1 MADVPDP
8 RYLKTVD
15 GAYIAYQVVGEG
27 PVDIAWQF
35 DFWGNIDVQWENPV
49 DRYWFESLAR
59 MGRLIL
65 HDRRATGL
73 SSRNV
78 AAPNLETRAA
88 DLRAVLDEVGSTTAV
103 FGGTFE
109 SMAPCLLLAASEPE
123 RVRALVWLYPVP
135 RTLWSH
141 DFPWGVQ
148 PDELDIAIAIDRMQ
162 QALDIAVTRV
172 ERSWAG
178 LRTFTPDRLASM
190 LMPLA
195 FQKRVCLRTSLA

>member
-1 MADVPDP
+1 VARGVDSAPVEIPDP
-8 RYLKTVD
+8 QYVKTED

-35 DFWGNIDVQWENPV
+35 DFWGNIDVWWETAL

-78 AAPNLETRAA
+78 AAPNLETRARGSSCST
-88 DLRAVLDEVGSTTAV
+88 DGVGSETAV

-109 SMAPCLLLAASEPE
+109 SARATPSSSIAA
-123 RVRALVWLYPVP
+123 RVRSTMRWWS
-135 RTLWSH
+135 RTR
-141 DFPWGVQ
+141 P
-148 PDELDIAIAIDRMQ
+148 
-162 QALDIAVTRV
+162 TR
-172 ERSWAG
+172 RS
-178 LRTFTPDRLASM
+178 TKPT
-190 LMPLA
+190 
-195 FQKRVCLRTSLA
+195 

>member
-1 MADVPDP
+1 VEIPDP
-8 RYLKTVD
+8 QYVKTED

-35 DFWGNIDVQWENPV
+35 DFWGNIDVWWETAL

-88 DLRAVLDEVGSTTAV
+88 DLRAVLTGSD
-103 FGGTFE
+103 
-109 SMAPCLLLAASEPE
+109 PRRRCLAERSRALALH
-123 RVRALVWLYPVP
+123 RVR
-135 RTLWSH
+135 R
-141 DFPWGVQ
+141 
-148 PDELDIAIAIDRMQ
+148 
-162 QALDIAVTRV
+162 
-172 ERSWAG
+172 
-178 LRTFTPDRLASM
+178 
-190 LMPLA
+190 
-195 FQKRVCLRTSLA
+195 